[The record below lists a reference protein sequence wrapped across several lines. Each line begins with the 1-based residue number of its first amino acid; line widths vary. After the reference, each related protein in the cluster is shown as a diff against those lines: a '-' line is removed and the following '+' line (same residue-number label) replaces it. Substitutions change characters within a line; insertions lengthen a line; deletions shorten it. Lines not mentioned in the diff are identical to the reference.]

1 MRTNSANVK
10 STSVAPARAAVLSPV
25 AVSCFMTSG
34 SVSLHPTCIGISGAV
49 AIGVMCD
56 SNLFGGRRLQNV
68 WLPLR
73 GRSAAGFNAVAAP
86 SIRPMGSWKRESKQ
100 VHN

>member
-1 MRTNSANVK
+1 
-10 STSVAPARAAVLSPV
+10 
-25 AVSCFMTSG
+25 MTSG
-34 SVSLHPTCIGISGAV
+34 SVSLHSTCIGISGAV

-56 SNLFGGRRLQNV
+56 RNLFGGRRLQSV

-86 SIRPMGSWKRESKQ
+86 SIRPMGSWKRESKP